1 MEAEFLPS
9 CSPLFA
15 ASATM
20 MTSAPGCFV
29 GTDRACIW
37 YWVNLMKIEKDRHLG
52 FLFSHIL
59 NHICRGQYQHVSF
72 SDRYADL
79 GAYFQAQFLR
89 DPVVSCSFVC
99 PLLSFFIYFIITWLR
114 WGPCLCSRSLLFFSG
129 LNRKHI
135 VCLFT
140 LLQVLRWC
148 QFRYQVALNRVTCS
162 MILTPD
168 VVFIT
173 SCLQRK
179 GNCQKFPNWLDT
191 CWKQVHVIN
200 EHNYS

>member
-1 MEAEFLPS
+1 MRWKPS
-9 CSPLFA
+9 SCHLALLCSPQGRRWWRQLPDA
-15 ASATM
+15 LL
-20 MTSAPGCFV
+20 GR
-29 GTDRACIW
+29 DRACIW
-37 YWVNLMKIEKDRHLG
+37 YWVNLMKIEKERHLG

-59 NHICRGQYQHVSF
+59 NHICRGSTNMVSF
-72 SDRYADL
+72 SVRYADL
-79 GAYFQAQFLR
+79 GAYFSSTISQGPSGILFFCL
-89 DPVVSCSFVC
+89 ST
-99 PLLSFFIYFIITWLR
+99 LLSFFIYFIITWLR

-148 QFRYQVALNRVTCS
+148 QFRYLVALNRVTCS

-173 SCLQRK
+173 SFGLLSRT
-179 GNCQKFPNWLDT
+179 LT
-191 CWKQVHVIN
+191 WKW
-200 EHNYS
+200 SDC